1 MKPGEKPVPVGAILQ
16 DLTKSQ
22 QLTQDARDAIRA
34 GLTLD
39 RYTPSPQCPCERC
52 HRVYRTIP

>member
-1 MKPGEKPVPVGAILQ
+1 MPRDSKPAPIGSILQ
-16 DLTKSQ
+16 KLATNPE
-22 QLTQDARDAIRA
+22 LTQDARDAIRD

-39 RYTPSPQCPCERC
+39 RYKPSPQCPCERC